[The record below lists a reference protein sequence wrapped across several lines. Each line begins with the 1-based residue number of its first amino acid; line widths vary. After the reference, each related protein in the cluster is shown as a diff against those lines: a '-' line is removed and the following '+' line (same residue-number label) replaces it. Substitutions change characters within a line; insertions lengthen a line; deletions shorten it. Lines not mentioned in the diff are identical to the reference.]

1 MRHIIKRVVDIVL
14 SLSGILFF
22 LPVFALVSLLIVLDS
37 KGSIFYTQARVGINK
52 QDFLIFKFR
61 TMYPFSEKLGLLTI
75 GENDRR
81 ITKVGF
87 WLRRYKIDEL
97 PQLFNVLIGNMSIV
111 GPRPEV
117 RKYVELYDNEQLR
130 VLTMKPGITDWAS
143 IAYSRENEVLAG
155 AKDPEKFYIQDVM
168 PRKLAYN
175 LTYVN
180 KNSVWKDALIILIT
194 IKKIIFN

>member
-1 MRHIIKRVVDIVL
+1 MRRIIKRFLDIVF
-14 SLSGILFF
+14 SLSCILFL

-37 KGSIFYTQARVGINK
+37 KGSVLYRQLRVGINS

-61 TMYPFSEKLGLLTI
+61 TMYPFSEKRGLLTI
-75 GENDRR
+75 GEHDHR

-97 PQLFNVLIGNMSIV
+97 PQLFNVLIGDMSIV

-117 RKYVELYDNEQLR
+117 RKYVELYDDEQLR
-130 VLTMKPGITDWAS
+130 VLTIKPGITDWAS
-143 IAYSRENEVLAG
+143 IAYSRENEILAG
-155 AKDPEKFYIQDVM
+155 TNDPEKFYIQDVM

-175 LTYVN
+175 LKYVKN
-180 KNSVWKDALIILIT
+180 NSVWTDALIIVLT
-194 IKKIIFN
+194 VKKIIIN